1 MFKEV
6 ADIKTADMLELP
18 VPEAHF
24 HNVAVKPSEMQ
35 KEMVASLAERAEK
48 VRGGGVDSS
57 VDNMLKIT
65 NDGRKLALDQRMLN
79 DMLPDFEGSKI
90 NACVDNIYRIGE
102 ETADKKSAQLVFCLI
117 YERNRLLHRG
127 GAMTL
132 FFNGVCGAAPPSP
145 ELPKTGVTPAVAVPP
160 KKTNFPCNIFP
171 TYASNL

>member
-18 VPEAHF
+18 VPDAHF

-90 NACVDNIYRIGE
+90 NACVDNIYRIWE
-102 ETADKKSAQLVFCLI
+102 ETADKKSAQLVFCDLSTPRMTAHFRYI
-117 YERNRLLHRG
+117 TTSER
-127 GAMTL
+127 
-132 FFNGVCGAAPPSP
+132 S
-145 ELPKTGVTPAVAVPP
+145 
-160 KKTNFPCNIFP
+160 
-171 TYASNL
+171 S

>member
-18 VPEAHF
+18 VPDAHF

-79 DMLPDFEGSKI
+79 DMLPDFEGSTSTVFGRKQPI
-90 NACVDNIYRIGE
+90 KNQHSLCSATSQRQKT
-102 ETADKKSAQLVFCLI
+102 TAHSRYI
-117 YERNRLLHRG
+117 TTSER
-127 GAMTL
+127 
-132 FFNGVCGAAPPSP
+132 S
-145 ELPKTGVTPAVAVPP
+145 
-160 KKTNFPCNIFP
+160 
-171 TYASNL
+171 S

>member
-57 VDNMLKIT
+57 LDNMLKIT

-79 DMLPDFEGSKI
+79 DMLPDFEEFRKAGFRSVTRSLRGKLNRSYCLSKGT
-90 NACVDNIYRIGE
+90 CPRVE
-102 ETADKKSAQLVFCLI
+102 VLQVVFYKRVVLQVS
-117 YERNRLLHRG
+117 L
-127 GAMTL
+127 
-132 FFNGVCGAAPPSP
+132 NGIEFHHTV
-145 ELPKTGVTPAVAVPP
+145 
-160 KKTNFPCNIFP
+160 
-171 TYASNL
+171 

>member
-18 VPEAHF
+18 VPDAHF

-35 KEMVASLAERAEK
+35 KEMVVSLAERAEK

-90 NACVDNIYRIGE
+90 NACVYNISRIWE
-102 ETADKKSAQLVFCLI
+102 
-117 YERNRLLHRG
+117 
-127 GAMTL
+127 
-132 FFNGVCGAAPPSP
+132 
-145 ELPKTGVTPAVAVPP
+145 
-160 KKTNFPCNIFP
+160 
-171 TYASNL
+171 